1 MQRCMRTAGQAA
13 LAHPSLA
20 YIREASRQL
29 RMLLLDERVRYLM
42 IRCIR
47 LERPYHTTA
56 DL

>member
-1 MQRCMRTAGQAA
+1 MQRCMRPASQAT

-29 RMLLLDERVRYLM
+29 CMLLLDERVRYLM

-47 LERPYHTTA
+47 LERPYHPAA